1 MIKKALTP
9 SEARDMIV
17 SKLSHNFGVIPTEA
31 TDEHYYKAIALILR
45 DMMSHEYATFTN
57 AAESQNKKTVYYLC
71 MEFLMG
77 RSLKN
82 TLYNLGL
89 TDVMTKALQGLN
101 IKIENIYEQEPDAGL
116 GNGGLGRLAACFLDG
131 LATQDYP
138 AMGYSLRYEFGIF
151 RQKLVDGWQTELPD
165 RWLPGGQVWLQSHPE
180 KSVKVL
186 FDGRI
191 EENWADGYH
200 SVNHVDATAIEA
212 VPYDMMVAGYGGKG
226 VSRLR
231 LWAAKSNDFDM
242 KLFNGGEYIRAME
255 QNAMA
260 EVITKVLYPEDNHAE
275 GKSLRLN
282 QQYFL
287 VSATIQD
294 IVRRHLRTYGTL
306 DNFPELVAIHLN
318 DTHPVLAIPELMRI
332 LLDECGY
339 SWDNAWDI
347 VTRSIAYTNH
357 TVMAEALECWQVDMF
372 ARKLPRI
379 YQIIEEIN
387 KRFCAEMHEKGID
400 GSQIARM
407 AVINDGIVKMANLA
421 VIAGHSV
428 NGVSKLHSEILK
440 ESVFSDFYKV
450 TPEKFKNV
458 TNGIA
463 HRRWLNQ
470 SNPGLSNL
478 ILDLIGDKFI
488 TDASA
493 LQGLMKYKDDESVLK
508 QLAKIKKANK
518 VKMAEYIQTNN
529 GIIVDPDSIFDV
541 QVKRLHEYKRQHL
554 NAINILSTYLW
565 LKANPNAE
573 FTPKTYIFGAKA
585 APGYYF
591 AKQIIQFIVELGNR
605 INNDPDVNKKL
616 KVVYLEDYRV
626 SVAEK
631 LIPSAEISEQISLA
645 GTEASGTSNMKFM
658 INGAV
663 TLGTLDGANV
673 EIHESVGDDN
683 IILFGMTTS
692 EVNALKHR
700 GYNPQEYYN
709 NSREIMDIIN
719 YIEREFSGKF
729 HDIAESLR
737 NKDPYMVLADFSDYS
752 IAQQNASAL
761 YADPMHWNHMSLV
774 NIAQA
779 GRFAADRSIR
789 DYANTIWKATPVEL

>member
-45 DMMSHEYATFTN
+45 DMMSHEYAAFTN

-191 EENWADGYH
+191 EENWTDGYH

-294 IVRRHLRTYGTL
+294 IVRRHLRIYGTL

-339 SWDNAWDI
+339 SWDSAWDI

-488 TDASA
+488 TVASA

-719 YIEREFSGKF
+719 
-729 HDIAESLR
+729 
-737 NKDPYMVLADFSDYS
+737 
-752 IAQQNASAL
+752 
-761 YADPMHWNHMSLV
+761 
-774 NIAQA
+774 
-779 GRFAADRSIR
+779 
-789 DYANTIWKATPVEL
+789 